1 LKIQV
6 LTSEGCSG
14 CDKIEEMLDDLD
26 VKYELI
32 DIAKSSEILKRIM
45 VFTAP
50 SVLIDDELAFSGVP
64 SKKELFQK
72 IKNYK

>member
-1 LKIQV
+1 MKIQV

-14 CDKIEEMLDDLD
+14 CDKIEKMLDDLD

-32 DIAKSSEILKRIM
+32 DIATSPEILKRIT
-45 VFTAP
+45 VFIAP
-50 SVLIDDELAFSGVP
+50 SVLIDDELVFSGVP